1 VRGILTPQFLLAAL
15 ANFLFFTGLA
25 AFFLLPLHL
34 QALGASEARIGLTMG
49 GYSAV
54 AIVFQPVVG
63 AWVDRAARRPFLLA
77 GAALTAAASASFAIA
92 PDALW
97 LFPWLRVLQ
106 GLAFSVYFV
115 ANVTLVVDLVPPARR
130 GEALGIF
137 GISGLSSTALG
148 PALGELVIQAAGF
161 RVFFLATGLVALLAT
176 LVSARLAEPPRGLP
190 PPTGER
196 GLGAVVQ
203 GLRAAPRLP
212 MALGLAFGLGLG
224 VVFTFF
230 PTYAAQLGV
239 QRIGLFAVAY
249 SVAALAVRAFG
260 GRLVDTLGRRAV
272 ILPALGLQAGGTLLL
287 AALGLLVTRA
297 GVPALP
303 LFALA
308 GLLAGTA
315 HGFLYPA
322 LTALVMDLTPGDR
335 RGRILGVFSAAILTG
350 QATGA
355 IGFGALAHLTGYG
368 GMFLLLTGLLA
379 GACALA
385 FRLER

>member
-148 PALGELVIQAAGF
+148 PALGELVIRAAGF
-161 RVFFLATGLVALLAT
+161 RVFFLAT
-176 LVSARLAEPPRGLP
+176 LAEPPRGLP